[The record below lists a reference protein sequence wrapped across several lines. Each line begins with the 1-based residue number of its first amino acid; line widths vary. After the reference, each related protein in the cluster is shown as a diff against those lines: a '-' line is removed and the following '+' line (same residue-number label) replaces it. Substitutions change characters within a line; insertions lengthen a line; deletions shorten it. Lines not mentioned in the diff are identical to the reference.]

1 MTRLV
6 TEGWIVDDLELELR
20 KLPGVSAAGF
30 DEQED
35 ILLIQLHVRDDVDD
49 PQQSIPLAAAR
60 IAARYSHRPVA
71 VEVVRWRPSTS
82 NVVAPEPGPM
92 PPAEAD
98 NIRAIRDDRTE
109 ARARL
114 LAVLA
119 FPETDELE
127 VHLRAE
133 LNFEEEAHNAE
144 LIASF
149 AAGHADLVVP
159 EVIRPYVTER
169 VLVLELVAGE
179 KVTASHGL
187 DPERARELAR
197 ELFRFYV
204 RQVTVAGVYH
214 ADPHRGNV
222 LLTTRRD

>member
-71 VEVVRWRPSTS
+71 LEVVRWRPSTS

-127 VHLRAE
+127 VHLIHDGRRTIGRAPASRGLVGAVEATIDAIRE
-133 LNFEEEAHNAE
+133 LGAGIDPHPKWARAVADAGEDRTVVAVALEGALNGDA
-144 LIASF
+144 LLDYGL
-149 AAGHADLVVP
+149 AAG
-159 EVIRPYVTER
+159 
-169 VLVLELVAGE
+169 
-179 KVTASHGL
+179 ASPIDAAARSTL
-187 DPERARELAR
+187 DALNRRLG
-197 ELFRFYV
+197 
-204 RQVTVAGVYH
+204 Q
-214 ADPHRGNV
+214 
-222 LLTTRRD
+222 LL